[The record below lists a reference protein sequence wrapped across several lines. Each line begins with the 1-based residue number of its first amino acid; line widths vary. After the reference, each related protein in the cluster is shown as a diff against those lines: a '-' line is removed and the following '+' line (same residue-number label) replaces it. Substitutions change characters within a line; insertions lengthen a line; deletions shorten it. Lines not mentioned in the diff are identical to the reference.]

1 MPWDLWWVVIPAVI
15 FWVLGFGS
23 RGFRIFA
30 VLLAAA
36 AVVLFPTLQNADPES
51 PQGDRATIRN

>member
-36 AVVLFPTLQNADPES
+36 AVVLFPTLQKAYLDIT
-51 PQGDRATIRN
+51 QGDTSII